1 MFNWLF
7 KKVVT
12 FREKV
17 AVDLGQGDDEKPFLD
32 HLEDLRAMI
41 VRMAVTLLLVT
52 LVTFFFIEELMSII
66 TYPLVLAGIADNVT
80 LQNFKPTGG
89 FMTAM
94 NISLVAGVI
103 LSFPVLLYFL
113 MQFVLPG
120 LRNNEKKV
128 LFPALGVGGG
138 LFLIGVVFAYFV
150 VTPRAL
156 TFFYEFS
163 RDIGNTA
170 HVKVQGSTPQS
181 TQTQSG
187 ASIIPELKQGTRVT
201 ALTGDGKTIVFEVV
215 EVRAPATEP
224 GKEGTTTPGSAVAA
238 TAAAV
243 AAAPAADAVAVAK
256 SPAPFMWELTE
267 YVKFICQFIL
277 IFGACFELPVVVMAL
292 VKLDV
297 LNYKV
302 MKTSRSWAAIIIAIA
317 AAVIT
322 PTQDAMT
329 LALLAVPM
337 YVLYEICIWL
347 AWWLEKRDRQLY
359 PEYYKEQDADEKELE
374 VSDEWDNE
382 NYNPWGGGDDGDE
395 DDDEG
400 PNSKPKPKPAAPAGE
415 SKPDA
420 EATPEGESSTST
432 SSLST
437 TPSATEGSGEEN
449 AVSDT
454 GYSPPESSL
463 SSDRPA
469 ESAPVSEAKPAPEPE
484 AEADHEL
491 SQDQDQ
497 GGKDSTESSTEDD
510 DWSLKKDKPNDE
522 PTADKRDTD

>member
-32 HLEDLRAMI
+32 HLEDLRSMI
-41 VRMAVTLLLVT
+41 VRMTVTLLTVT
-52 LVTFFFIEELMSII
+52 LVTFLFIDELMGII
-66 TYPLVLAGIADNVT
+66 TYPLVMAGIADNVT
-80 LQNFKPTGG
+80 LQNFKVTGG

-103 LSFPVLLYFL
+103 LAFPVLLYFL
-113 MQFVLPG
+113 LQFVLPG
-120 LRNNEKKV
+120 LRSNEKKV

-138 LFLIGVVFAYFV
+138 LFMVGVVFAYFV

-170 HVKVQGSTPQS
+170 HVKVQGSTTPA
-181 TQTQSG
+181 TPSG

-201 ALTGDGKTIVFEVV
+201 AMTGDGKTVVFEVV

-224 GKEGTTTPGSAVAA
+224 GKEGSTAPGSVVAA
-238 TAAAV
+238 TAAAT
-243 AAAPAADAVAVAK
+243 AAMTEPKAV
-256 SPAPFMWELTE
+256 APFMWELTE

-302 MKTSRSWAAIIIAIA
+302 MKTSRGWAAIIICIA

-329 LALLAVPM
+329 LGLLAVPM
-337 YVLYEICIWL
+337 YILYEICIWL
-347 AWWLEKRDRQLY
+347 AWWLEKRDRKLY
-359 PEYYKEQDADEKELE
+359 PEYYKEQDEDEKELE

-382 NYNPWGGGDDGDE
+382 NYNPWGGGDDSEE

-400 PNSKPKPKPAAPAGE
+400 LSSKPKPKPAAPAGE

-420 EATPEGESSTST
+420 EAQPETESSASTLSTST
-432 SSLST
+432 
-437 TPSATEGSGEEN
+437 ATAVTDGSGEETT
-449 AVSDT
+449 VSDT
-454 GYSPPESSL
+454 SYSPPESSV
-463 SSDRPA
+463 SSDSENPVESDSKSGPEPA
-469 ESAPVSEAKPAPEPE
+469 SEAEPEPE
-484 AEADHEL
+484 
-491 SQDQDQ
+491 
-497 GGKDSTESSTEDD
+497 KDSTDSSNEDD
-510 DWSLKKDKPNDE
+510 DWSLKKKDKPDDE

>member
-32 HLEDLRAMI
+32 HLEDLRTMI
-41 VRMAVTLLLVT
+41 VRMAVTLLIVT
-52 LVTFFFIEELMSII
+52 VGTFFLIGPLMGVI
-66 TYPLVLAGIADNVT
+66 TYPLVLAGISDNVQ

-103 LSFPVLLYFL
+103 VSFPLLLYFL
-113 MQFVLPG
+113 LQFVLPG

-138 LFLIGVVFAYFV
+138 LFLIGVVFAYFLV
-150 VTPRAL
+150 APRAL

-181 TQTQSG
+181 SQPQSG

-201 ALTGDGKTIVFEVV
+201 AMTGDGKTVVFEVV

-224 GKEGTTTPGSAVAA
+224 GKEGATTPGSAVA
-238 TAAAV
+238 TAAA
-243 AAAPAADAVAVAK
+243 AAAPTADAVAVAK

-382 NYNPWGGGDDGDE
+382 NYNPWGGGDDEEDE
-395 DDDEG
+395 DEG
-400 PNSKPKPKPAAPAGE
+400 SSTKPKPKPAAPAGE
-415 SKPDA
+415 PKPDA
-420 EATPEGESSTST
+420 EVKPEADSSSSSDESP
-432 SSLST
+432 SSS
-437 TPSATEGSGEEN
+437 SEEN
-449 AVSDT
+449 TVSDT
-454 GYSPPESSL
+454 SYSPPESSL
-463 SSDRPA
+463 SSEGPGEAD
-469 ESAPVSEAKPAPEPE
+469 AKPDSEPALKPEPE
-484 AEADHEL
+484 SE
-491 SQDQDQ
+491 
-497 GGKDSTESSTEDD
+497 KDSTTSSNEDD